1 MLATDLISKCLK
13 GNEKAQLKLY
23 NSYCDA
29 MLTIA
34 FRYVRQRDL
43 AEDIT
48 QEAFIKAFSNLD
60 TFDGRCTFGAWL
72 KQIVIYQSIDC
83 LRKKNFDLSL
93 DYDHILL
100 PEEEEKSWIVEDS
113 ISVELIKF
121 IVENLP
127 LKYSLVLKLF
137 LMEGYDHQ
145 EISEILKISVNA
157 SRTQLH
163 RGKTMLKNELIKQGY
178 ERFA

>member
-1 MLATDLISKCLK
+1 LLATDLISKCLK
-13 GNEKAQLKLY
+13 GNKKAQLKLY

-60 TFDGRCTFGAWL
+60 TIDGRCTFGAWL

-113 ISVELIKF
+113 ISVELIKS

>member
-1 MLATDLISKCLK
+1 LLATDLISKCLK

-60 TFDGRCTFGAWL
+60 TFDGRCSFGAWL

-83 LRKKNFDLSL
+83 LRKKNCDLSL
-93 DYDHILL
+93 DYDYILL
-100 PEEEEKSWIVEDS
+100 AEEEEKSWKVEDS
-113 ISVELIKF
+113 ISVELIKS

-163 RGKTMLKNELIKQGY
+163 RGKTMLKK
-178 ERFA
+178 

>member
-1 MLATDLISKCLK
+1 LLATDLISKCLK
-13 GNEKAQLKLY
+13 GNKKAQLKLY

-60 TFDGRCTFGAWL
+60 TFDGRCSFGAWL

-83 LRKKNFDLSL
+83 LRKKNCDLSL
-93 DYDHILL
+93 DYDYILL
-100 PEEEEKSWIVEDS
+100 AEEEEKSWKVEDS
-113 ISVELIKF
+113 ISVELIKS

-145 EISEILKISVNA
+145 EISEILKISINA